1 MNHKKQKTSSR
12 LTGAIVLLAVLLV
25 LSCAALVGRYVYQR
39 YFTAPAV
46 ATVPDNLIEEEPTTD
61 SAQPPETSAS
71 LDSNQAE
78 ESTDTDND
86 ADAASSHTTSGQ
98 QGKAS
103 GAAASPAQGTVP
115 VQTAASTSNVGAGS
129 NTQATVIELYKG
141 RPDANQKFEVGNM
154 FPGDRVT
161 RYFCVRIYHDQPIE
175 VFFRPEVTYQT
186 QDLGNALQI
195 AATRLGMGG
204 MLCDDTFSQV
214 SGHSYRE
221 TFQPNAEGVTV
232 LYYRVEVYADTSM
245 GNEYQQASLK
255 ADFDWYVQDEGQTG
269 TQDGT
274 QSGAKTGTT
283 ENEAVT
289 TNALTLPQTGDPFN
303 VLLWT
308 ILAVSALLLAVLL
321 YIQRKKETKK
331 HG

>member
-1 MNHKKQKTSSR
+1 MDHKKQKTSSR

-25 LSCAALVGRYVYQR
+25 LSCVALAGRYVYQR
-39 YFTAPAV
+39 YFAAPAV
-46 ATVPDNLIEEEPTTD
+46 ATVPDNLIEEDPTTEPT
-61 SAQPPETSAS
+61 QPPETSATT
-71 LDSNQAE
+71 DPVQEEEATDAE
-78 ESTDTDND
+78 GGADPMTGGQPGQVGGGTSAVQGAAQGQTTPASTGNVQ
-86 ADAASSHTTSGQ
+86 TSG
-98 QGKAS
+98 
-103 GAAASPAQGTVP
+103 
-115 VQTAASTSNVGAGS
+115 
-129 NTQATVIELYKG
+129 NTQATVIELYQG

-161 RYFCVRIYHDQPIE
+161 QYFCVRIYHDQPVQ
-175 VFFRPEVTYQT
+175 VFFRPEVTEQT
-186 QDLGNALQI
+186 QSLGDGLKI

-214 SGHSYRE
+214 SGRSYSE

-245 GNEYQQASLK
+245 GNEYQQATLK
-255 ADFDWYVQDEGQTG
+255 ADFDWYVQDEGQSG
-269 TQDGT
+269 TQGGT
-274 QSGAKTGTT
+274 QSGAQTGTPEKET
-283 ENEAVT
+283 VT

-303 VLLWT
+303 VMLWT